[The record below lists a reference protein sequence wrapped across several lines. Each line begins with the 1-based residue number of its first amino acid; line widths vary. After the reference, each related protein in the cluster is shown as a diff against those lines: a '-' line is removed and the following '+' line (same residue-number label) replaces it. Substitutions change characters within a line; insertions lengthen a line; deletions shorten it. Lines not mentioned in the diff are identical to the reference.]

1 MFSQH
6 ILTIALKTIQ
16 YSIDPFIMVL
26 GVFCVIRMLMKY
38 QALNNLHHEVE
49 RELGGY
55 VPSDVKVAD
64 KTLSADYQLKINL
77 LKERQ
82 LKELFDKESAQYI
95 VLSQLTGI
103 FPLLGI
109 LGTVAGLML
118 NVSAENAEQMM
129 SSLNTALSSTL
140 WGLFFAILL
149 RTLDSYKLAPVVYL
163 IESRFSDYETLY
175 HNIQMEQASR
185 ELVNSGKNRDRSNK
199 QLAEDGRKVSIS
211 DNRKSGISDSR
222 KNGDSDSRRYNNRQN
237 GYKNRSADSQRG
249 TATDDAS
256 STLSEFANPAE
267 DKLSNLLAEKVD
279 VETEMFAEYD
289 KLTGAGKKK
298 EGPKRHYNSDRR
310 ADRKYADK
318 QGNKNQ

>member
-185 ELVNSGKNRDRSNK
+185 EFMNSGKNSTRYNK
-199 QLAEDGRKVSIS
+199 QPAKDGRSAAGRKEDHVSGNS
-211 DNRKSGISDSR
+211 ESGKAAQD
-222 KNGDSDSRRYNNRQN
+222 KNMAL
-237 GYKNRSADSQRG
+237 K
-249 TATDDAS
+249 T
-256 STLSEFANPAE
+256 
-267 DKLSNLLAEKVD
+267 EKPD
-279 VETEMFAEYD
+279 VEKEMFAEYD
-289 KLTGAGKKK
+289 RLTGSGMKKEGTDAWKKK
-298 EGPKRHYNSDRR
+298 EGTGNGGTGGRNRSGRRYNSENRT
-310 ADRKYADK
+310 DRKYSDK
-318 QGNKNQ
+318 QENNHQ